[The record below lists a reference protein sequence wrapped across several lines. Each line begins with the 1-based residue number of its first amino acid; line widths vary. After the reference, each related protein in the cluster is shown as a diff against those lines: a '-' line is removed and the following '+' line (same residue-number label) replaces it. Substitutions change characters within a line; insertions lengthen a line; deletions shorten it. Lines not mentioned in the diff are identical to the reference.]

1 LPNTFGRQEI
11 VLKMCITNL
20 KKNMADDNRS
30 LFDILEDIKV
40 LEEDF
45 LIEAEK
51 FKKEYQSKKLNFD
64 FLNSIIS

>member
-1 LPNTFGRQEI
+1 MNG
-11 VLKMCITNL
+11 
-20 KKNMADDNRS
+20 MAEDNKS
-30 LFDILEDIKV
+30 LFDIFEDIKA

-45 LIEAEK
+45 LAEAEK

>member
-1 LPNTFGRQEI
+1 MF
-11 VLKMCITNL
+11 TNKL
-20 KKNMADDNRS
+20 KKNMAEDNRS
-30 LFDILEDIKV
+30 VFDILEDIKA

-51 FKKEYQSKKLNFD
+51 FKKDYQSKKLNFD

>member
-1 LPNTFGRQEI
+1 
-11 VLKMCITNL
+11 MCITNL

-30 LFDILEDIKV
+30 LFDILEDIKA

-45 LIEAEK
+45 LAEAEK

>member
-1 LPNTFGRQEI
+1 
-11 VLKMCITNL
+11 MCITNL

-30 LFDILEDIKV
+30 LFDIFEDIKA

-45 LIEAEK
+45 LVEAEK

>member
-1 LPNTFGRQEI
+1 
-11 VLKMCITNL
+11 MCITNL
-20 KKNMADDNRS
+20 KKNMADDNKS
-30 LFDILEDIKV
+30 LFDIFEDMKA

-51 FKKEYQSKKLNFD
+51 FKKDYQSKKLNFD

>member
-1 LPNTFGRQEI
+1 
-11 VLKMCITNL
+11 MCITNL

-30 LFDILEDIKV
+30 LFDILEDIKA

-64 FLNSIIS
+64 FLNSIFL

>member
-1 LPNTFGRQEI
+1 
-11 VLKMCITNL
+11 MCITNL

-30 LFDILEDIKV
+30 LFDIIEDIKA

>member
-1 LPNTFGRQEI
+1 
-11 VLKMCITNL
+11 MCITNL

-30 LFDILEDIKV
+30 LFDILEDIKA
-40 LEEDF
+40 LEDDF

-51 FKKEYQSKKLNFD
+51 FKKDYQSKKLNFD

>member
-1 LPNTFGRQEI
+1 
-11 VLKMCITNL
+11 
-20 KKNMADDNRS
+20 MAEDNKS
-30 LFDILEDIKV
+30 LFDIFEDIKA
-40 LEEDF
+40 LKEDF

>member
-1 LPNTFGRQEI
+1 
-11 VLKMCITNL
+11 MCITNL
-20 KKNMADDNRS
+20 KKNMAEDNRS
-30 LFDILEDIKV
+30 LFDILEDMKA

-51 FKKEYQSKKLNFD
+51 FKKDYQSKKLNFD

>member
-1 LPNTFGRQEI
+1 
-11 VLKMCITNL
+11 
-20 KKNMADDNRS
+20 MADDNRS
-30 LFDILEDIKV
+30 LFDIFEDMKA

-64 FLNSIIS
+64 FLNNILS

>member
-1 LPNTFGRQEI
+1 
-11 VLKMCITNL
+11 MCITNL

-30 LFDILEDIKV
+30 LFDILEDIKA

>member
-1 LPNTFGRQEI
+1 
-11 VLKMCITNL
+11 MCITNL

-30 LFDILEDIKV
+30 LFDIFEDIKA
-40 LEEDF
+40 LEDDF

>member
-1 LPNTFGRQEI
+1 
-11 VLKMCITNL
+11 MCITNL
-20 KKNMADDNRS
+20 KKSMADDNRS
-30 LFDILEDIKV
+30 LFDIFEDMKA

-51 FKKEYQSKKLNFD
+51 FKKKYQSKKLNFD